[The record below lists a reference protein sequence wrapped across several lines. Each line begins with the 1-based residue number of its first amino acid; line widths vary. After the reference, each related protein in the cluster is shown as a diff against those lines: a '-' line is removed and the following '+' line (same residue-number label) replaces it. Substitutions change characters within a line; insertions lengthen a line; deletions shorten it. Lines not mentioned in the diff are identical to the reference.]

1 MSKKSEKK
9 NRRQQNSNADTV
21 DENMTFISQ
30 DKIFDYLRTIM
41 KRFSG
46 YNFISVSQV
55 QKHENGE
62 KTVNI
67 FVHRSIPVQKNG
79 RYTSDQDQYVRTLY
93 VENDDFP
100 GLIMDRQK
108 NYAYGNPF
116 KHHFDDA
123 KDEQAPELGKEKTP
137 FKPEDETVEPL

>member
-9 NRRQQNSNADTV
+9 NHRQKNLNADTV

-46 YNFISVSQV
+46 YNFISVSQI
-55 QKHENGE
+55 QKHENG
-62 KTVNI
+62 KKSVNI
-67 FVHRSIPVQKNG
+67 FVHRNIPVQNNG
-79 RYTSDQDQYVRTLY
+79 QYKSDQDQYVRTLY

-100 GLIMDRQK
+100 GMIMDRQK
-108 NYAYGNPF
+108 NYAFGNPF
-116 KHHFDDA
+116 KKHDETSDA
-123 KDEQAPELGKEKTP
+123 RVPNFGEDKVEFES
-137 FKPEDETVEPL
+137 EDEEVQPL